1 MNSQL
6 THHAAELA
14 PQYLVRIVQQ
24 QEALHRYVHRID
36 HDDFYCLADIF
47 ETTLRVA
54 VDAPVFGFHAIGKAA
69 RNLNQ
74 LIASFEASPS
84 RWDVARLEC
93 LLIKFDDAVYKAASP
108 RKRRASRRKNSVA
121 EVLPLQA
128 H

>member
-1 MNSQL
+1 MNARL
-6 THHAAELA
+6 NPHAAELV

-36 HDDFYCLADIF
+36 HDDFHCLADIF

-54 VDAPVFGFHAIGKAA
+54 VDAPVFGFNAIGKAA
-69 RNLNQ
+69 RNLNL

-84 RWDVARLEC
+84 RWDIARLES
-93 LLIKFDDAVYKAASP
+93 LLIEFDDAVYKAASP
-108 RKRRASRRKNSVA
+108 RKRTPGRGKKALATGVRA
-121 EVLPLQA
+121 